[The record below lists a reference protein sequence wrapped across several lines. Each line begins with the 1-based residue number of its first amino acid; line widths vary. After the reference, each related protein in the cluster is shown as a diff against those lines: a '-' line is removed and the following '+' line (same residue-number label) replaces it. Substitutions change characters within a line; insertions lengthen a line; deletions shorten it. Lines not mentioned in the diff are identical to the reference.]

1 MFRSL
6 LHLICSAWIAAVL
19 MVSPALAALDCGC
32 CQPTAKV
39 ATHAGSCE
47 HCQPP
52 QRPDCCEPPAGPTS
66 DPCHECPKCQLR
78 QGSVPAT
85 AGSERVV
92 SSDAPLLVVARIEL
106 PARPIICHDSLASLS
121 EAGHSPPPTL
131 MVLNCR
137 WQK

>member
-47 HCQPP
+47 HCQPL
-52 QRPDCCEPPAGPTS
+52 QRPDCCEPPAGTDIGALPAS
-66 DPCHECPKCQLR
+66 PKCQLR

-92 SSDAPLLVVARIEL
+92 SSDVPLLVVARIEL
-106 PARPIICHDSLASLS
+106 PARPIICHASLASLS
-121 EAGHSPPPTL
+121 EAGHSPPPTQ